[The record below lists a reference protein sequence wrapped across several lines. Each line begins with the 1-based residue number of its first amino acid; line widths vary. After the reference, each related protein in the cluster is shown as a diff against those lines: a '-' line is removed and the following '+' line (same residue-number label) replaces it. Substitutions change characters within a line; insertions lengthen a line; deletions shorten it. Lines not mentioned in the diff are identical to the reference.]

1 MHNCG
6 RAVSSEDGQYEVEKL
21 TTVSQAI
28 VWQRARRGVRD
39 VSFKAKSRE
48 ARPAGPSIQILTS
61 WWLKIQ
67 LFVQLES
74 EY

>member
-1 MHNCG
+1 MANVG
-6 RAVSSEDGQYEVEKL
+6 EVEKL

-48 ARPAGPSIQILTS
+48 DKPGLPGLLS
-61 WWLKIQ
+61 K
-67 LFVQLES
+67 F
-74 EY
+74 